1 MKIWDKEN
9 NQFLEE
15 KEYGKEKLNFLY
27 NTYFGR
33 ILLKTIF
40 ASRWFSKV
48 NGVFQKSSFSKKK
61 ILKFIK
67 EYNVDMTS
75 YQDAKLYKSFED
87 FFRRK
92 RKIEEEINSEAYQK
106 DNLIAIADAKL
117 KVITLNEN
125 STFKVKQSIYD
136 LKDLILDEKLSKEYE
151 NGICLIYRLT
161 VDDYHR
167 YVFLDNGNIEKEY
180 YIKGKLHTVQAI
192 SDKYKAYIRNSR
204 NVSVL
209 DTSNFGKVL
218 QIEVGAMLVGKINNH
233 NVKEFSKFEEK
244 GFFDYGGSTIVQII
258 KKDNVKVDNEIMNM
272 SANDIETKVKIGMI
286 IGKKL

>member
-9 NQFLEE
+9 NQFIEE

-27 NTYFGR
+27 NTSIGR
-33 ILLKTIF
+33 ILLKAVF
-40 ASRWFSKV
+40 ASRWFSKL
-48 NGVFQKSSFSKKK
+48 NGIFQKSAFSKKK
-61 ILKFIK
+61 IAKFVK
-67 EYNVDMTS
+67 EYNINMTP
-75 YQDAKLYKSFED
+75 YQDVQLYKSFED

-92 RKIEEEINSEAYQK
+92 RNIEEGINHEAYQS
-106 DNLIAIADAKL
+106 DSFISIADAKL
-117 KVITLNEN
+117 KVINLSKN
-125 STFKVKQSIYD
+125 STFKIKQSIYD

-167 YVFLDNGNIEKEY
+167 YVFLDDGNIEKEY

-204 NVSVL
+204 NVSIL
-209 DTSNFGKVL
+209 NTNNFGKVL

-233 NVKEFSKFEEK
+233 NIKEFSKFEEK

-258 KKDNVKVDNEIMNM
+258 KKDNVKIDKNIINM
-272 SANDIETKVKIGMI
+272 SADDVETKVKIGMI
-286 IGKKL
+286 IGKK

>member
-9 NQFLEE
+9 NQFIEE

-27 NTYFGR
+27 NTYIGR
-33 ILLKTIF
+33 ILLKAIF

-48 NGVFQKSSFSKKK
+48 NGVFQKSKFSKKK
-61 ILKFIK
+61 IKKFIK
-67 EYNVDMTS
+67 EYNINMDF
-75 YQDAKLYKSFED
+75 YQDVKLYKSFED

-92 RKIEEEINSEAYQK
+92 RNVEEEVYREAYQN
-106 DNLIAIADAKL
+106 DNLISIADAKL
-117 KVITLNEN
+117 KVVNLSEN
-125 STFKVKQSIYD
+125 STFKIKRSIYN
-136 LKDLILDEKLSKEYE
+136 LKDLILDEKLSKEFK

-167 YVFLDNGNIEKEY
+167 YVFLDNGNLEREY

-192 SDKYKAYIRNSR
+192 SDEYKVYIRNSR
-204 NVSVL
+204 NVSIL
-209 DTSNFGKVL
+209 NTKNFGKVL

-233 NVKEFSKFEEK
+233 NIKEFSRLEEK

-258 KKDNVKVDNEIMNM
+258 NKDSVKIDNEIIKM
-272 SANDIETKVKIGMI
+272 SANNIETKVKIGMI
-286 IGKKL
+286 IGKR